1 MSNCDQIVKDIIEDG
16 YHLDSISSRTV
27 NYLSKISN
35 QYIKK
40 EEILTTKSE
49 SIYTAF
55 RTILKKKSFKKN
67 SFFKKL
73 RIIIFKCYSQINY
86 YLLIC
91 IILMKLRREFNI
103 FRIIA
108 ILKKSLRGKLK
119 SINIDAYRSLPSN
132 KQIISWHRD
141 GHISQERFSNKK
153 KIEYDKK
160 FRTKAIKFFFFLD
173 PKLKDRDVISTE
185 KSLAIIP
192 KTSNISHYID
202 DLVLTKSIP
211 YSKNH
216 YLEEVCSS
224 VNYVL
229 ENKEIHNFKI
239 KNELINFLKKTKN
252 CSRQNDDT
260 KNYDLP
266 GAPSNLIIFDDK
278 SIHRGAP
285 TGKCERLVF
294 RIILKFEIKNSQ
306 KLFL

>member
-1 MSNCDQIVKDIIEDG
+1 MNNCDQIIKDIVENG
-16 YHLDSISSRTV
+16 YHVNSISSRTV

-35 QYIKK
+35 DYIKK
-40 EEILTTKSE
+40 EEILTSKSE

-55 RTILKKKSFKKN
+55 RTILKKKSFEKSSFLKKIET
-67 SFFKKL
+67 
-73 RIIIFKCYSQINY
+73 IIIKFCSQINY
-86 YLLIC
+86 YILIY
-91 IILMKLRREFNI
+91 IILMKLRRELNI
-103 FRIIA
+103 FKMIA
-108 ILKKSLRGKLK
+108 VLKKSLQGKLK

-141 GHISQERFSNKK
+141 GHISKERLSNQKK
-153 KIEYDKK
+153 FKYDKK
-160 FRTKAIKFFFFLD
+160 FHTKAIKFFFFLD

-202 DLVLTKSIP
+202 HLVLTKSIP
-211 YSKNH
+211 YFKNH
-216 YLEEVCSS
+216 YLEEMCSS

-229 ENKEIHNFKI
+229 ENKNIDNFKI
-239 KNELINFLKKTKN
+239 KNELINYLKKTKN
-252 CSRQNDDT
+252 CSRKNDDT

-266 GAPSNLIIFDDK
+266 GAPSDLIIFDDK

-294 RIILKFEIKNSQ
+294 RIILKFEIKNCQ
-306 KLFL
+306 NLFL